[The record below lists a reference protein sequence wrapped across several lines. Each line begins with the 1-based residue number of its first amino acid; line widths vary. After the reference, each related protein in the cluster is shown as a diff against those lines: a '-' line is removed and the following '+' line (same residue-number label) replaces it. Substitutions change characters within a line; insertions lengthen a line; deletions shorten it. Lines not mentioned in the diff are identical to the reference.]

1 MAEYSEA
8 QNDSAVRK
16 TLEKAYKRLQQEQQ
30 IKELMHQ
37 LLDSNAYERL
47 MNIRISN
54 KQLYMQLANIILS
67 LAQSEQIA
75 GKLTE
80 TQLVS
85 ILNKLTTKKESKI
98 EFKHK

>member
-1 MAEYSEA
+1 MAEYPENQS
-8 QNDSAVRK
+8 DSAVRK
-16 TLEKAYKRLQQEQQ
+16 SLEKAYRQLQQEQQ

-67 LAQSEQIA
+67 LAQSQQIE
-75 GKLTE
+75 GKVTDK
-80 TQLVS
+80 QLVAL
-85 ILNKLTTKKESKI
+85 LNKLTAKKESRI
-98 EFKHK
+98 EFKRK